1 MIVPSRLS
9 ADGAA
14 PEVHTED
21 ARILGV
27 DRDCDP
33 ALLRIE
39 AQNLTALPFGDC
51 GSTLSQGDLVL
62 AIGSPMQLA
71 ILSPWAS

>member
-1 MIVPSRLS
+1 
-9 ADGAA
+9 
-14 PEVHTED
+14 
-21 ARILGV
+21 V